1 MFGPSCNR
9 EFLSWITALV
19 RTVYS
24 GSYSVEDLLMF
35 TRVKTCILVWQVVKK
50 ILIKIKIGG
59 ARAKHVYPPLGSN
72 PYFIYNLGVLFD

>member
-1 MFGPSCNR
+1 
-9 EFLSWITALV
+9 
-19 RTVYS
+19 
-24 GSYSVEDLLMF
+24 MF

>member
-50 ILIKIKIGG
+50 ILIKIKIGR
-59 ARAKHVYPPLGSN
+59 ARAKYVYPPLGSS